1 MNSPCSVRVAL
12 ITGGR
17 RGIGLAIARR
27 LARDGY
33 HIAITGSGNADD
45 ATHAAVAQLKNC
57 GIQAGY
63 FASDIADITQHD
75 LLLDR
80 VEQQLGAVSVL
91 VSNAGIAPPERLDV
105 LETSGANF
113 DAVMNTNLRGA
124 FFLSQAVARRML
136 TRLTAE
142 GERSI
147 VFITS
152 CSAEMASVNRLEYCI
167 SKAGLSMVAQ
177 GLATRLAADGIGV
190 FEIRP
195 GIIRT
200 DMTANVNEKYDRL
213 IGEGTVPARR
223 WGKGDDIAAAVSMVL
238 KPDAFF
244 ATGSVI
250 HADGGLTLQRL

>member
-1 MNSPCSVRVAL
+1 MSSPCSVRVAL

-124 FFLSQAVARRML
+124 FSLPGGGPTNAYPPDSRR
-136 TRLTAE
+136 
-142 GERSI
+142 
-147 VFITS
+147 
-152 CSAEMASVNRLEYCI
+152 
-167 SKAGLSMVAQ
+167 
-177 GLATRLAADGIGV
+177 
-190 FEIRP
+190 
-195 GIIRT
+195 
-200 DMTANVNEKYDRL
+200 
-213 IGEGTVPARR
+213 
-223 WGKGDDIAAAVSMVL
+223 
-238 KPDAFF
+238 
-244 ATGSVI
+244 
-250 HADGGLTLQRL
+250 